1 MAKNRWKRQ
10 LGLTVLLLAVCGV
23 AACGRKEDGS
33 DEAAKAETL
42 KDMTQIKKVSFLETK
57 FCPKP

>member
-33 DEAAKAETL
+33 DGAAKAETRRFRA
-42 KDMTQIKKVSFLETK
+42 S
-57 FCPKP
+57 